1 MALKDI
7 IGQNKAMRILFG
19 TLRRNSVPS
28 SILFSG
34 DSGIGKRT
42 AALNYAKA
50 INCLQPVNF
59 DCCDKCISCKKIDH
73 YNHPDVLII
82 TLQNMEDK
90 LDLKK
95 RETRNSS
102 RYEIPIEAVRKI
114 EEMLSFKPSEG
125 KKKIVVIDDADTM
138 NDHAANAFLKT
149 LEEPPSDSI
158 LLLISPNPDA
168 LPATIRSRCINVR
181 FYPLS
186 LKQCREVVSKSIDA
200 ENMHS
205 LLNLSM
211 GRPGL
216 VLSEDFIKQKER
228 FIKLLD
234 NMLSGT
240 ASDAWADKGEIK
252 SWLDMAIIL
261 LRDIAIISEFGVQ
274 SSELLVY
281 SEVVS
286 ASPKLKTQNS
296 KLKTIIDSYQ
306 DMQQVSGLLDFN
318 LNKSIT
324 WNYVASI
331 MKSIGNGQ

>member
-7 IGQNKAMRILFG
+7 IGQDKALRILFG
-19 TLRRNSVPS
+19 TLRRNRVPS

-34 DSGIGKRT
+34 DSGTGKMT
-42 AALNYAKA
+42 AAINYAKTL
-50 INCLQPVNF
+50 NCLQPEDFN
-59 DCCDKCISCKKIDH
+59 CCDKCISCRKIDH
-73 YNHPDVLII
+73 DNHPDVLIV

-95 RETRNSS
+95 RETKDSN

-114 EEMLSFKPSEG
+114 EEILSFKPSEG
-125 KKKIVVIDDADTM
+125 KKKIVIIDDADTM

-168 LPATIRSRCINVR
+168 LPATIMSRCINVR

-186 LKQCREVVSKSIDA
+186 VKHCREVVSKSIDA
-200 ENMHS
+200 KDMHS
-205 LLNLSM
+205 LLHLSM

-216 VLSEDFIKQKER
+216 ILSEDFMKQNER

-234 NMLSGT
+234 NMLSG
-240 ASDAWADKGEIK
+240 AAKDVWANKGEIK
-252 SWLDMAIIL
+252 SWLDMAFIF
-261 LRDIAIISEFGVQ
+261 LRDKV
-274 SSELLVY
+274 VY
-281 SEVVS
+281 AATNEEHRLI
-286 ASPKLKTQNS
+286 LKNQRSMTKSKDIKGILDVYQGMQN
-296 KLKTIIDSYQ
+296 I
-306 DMQQVSGLLDFN
+306 MGLLDFN

-331 MKSIGNGQ
+331 MRTLMAHNS